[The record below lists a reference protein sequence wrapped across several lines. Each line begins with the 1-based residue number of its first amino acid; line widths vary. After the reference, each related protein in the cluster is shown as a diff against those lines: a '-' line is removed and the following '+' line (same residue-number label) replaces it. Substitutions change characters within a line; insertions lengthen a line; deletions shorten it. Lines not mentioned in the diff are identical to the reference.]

1 MLLRLA
7 PGQKA
12 GPRRGPPAGCAPAPR
27 APGVCGVQARSCLPW
42 LSGGSC
48 LFPFPICLAPLGAA
62 HFGGAIWG
70 SLCPWGA
77 PRAGGG
83 CGGVCREVPGEGGGF
98 IWQMGRR
105 LLGHQR
111 FCLQGLA
118 RGWGSRGL
126 RSPSAHGM
134 RAVLLGRLLRGVLRR
149 AKPSLWPEEFL
160 DLGLIAKIIAGQVNA
175 VVSCSSLT
183 APVCFPLFGARLAPT
198 CLSQPPWMRLC
209 RANASA

>member
-7 PGQKA
+7 RGQKA

-27 APGVCGVQARSCLPW
+27 APSVCGVQARSCLPR

-48 LFPFPICLAPLGAA
+48 LFPFPSASPHSELRISRGRSGAASVPGVPLG
-62 HFGGAIWG
+62 
-70 SLCPWGA
+70 P
-77 PRAGGG
+77 GGG
-83 CGGVCREVPGEGGGF
+83 GCREVPGEGGGL

-105 LLGHQR
+105 LLSQRR
-111 FCLQGLA
+111 FCLQGLV

-134 RAVLLGRLLRGVLRR
+134 RAVLLGRLLPGVLRR
-149 AKPSLWPEEFL
+149 AEPSLWPEEFL

-198 CLSQPPWMRLC
+198 CLSQPRWMRLC